1 MKKILKNMEKLNNF
15 VETEKLQKQY
25 IIDLPDSLIDF
36 NQRKKAADFLN
47 DKHCQKIEEKIMSRE
62 TDLSED
68 ELIEYLAYMQNLQK
82 ESNKVDS
89 WHMGEE
95 IKQITKY
102 FASLKK
108 RRISFNELD
117 IDNWKVENGKI
128 IVQFKDNHP
137 KKLVN
142 NMDDSDENNSLF
154 LYKNQSYANRTID
167 CLLRVGG
174 KKSIDKIVELILE
187 DSDWLYLHEDSINRL
202 FKKNKH
208 YAINKCLVIAEEGSL
223 NDVQLYAIVQ
233 LLDYLQ
239 DDENIK
245 KRLEKSLS
253 ELSDGNGHLY
263 EADEANGIFTLA
275 FILSSA
281 KKQGYKID
289 FEKIKNLRLDIKE
302 PGQDME
308 KSDKDSIIKMAEDN
322 WSKQNPKMAPIV
334 INGLRESLRDTSNQ
348 KYYTLKYQGKTI
360 SVIRFEPI
368 NKQENQNEQKPIY
381 YFGSFNVDSEARGL
395 GVGEE
400 MMNLA
405 LIEESQKNILEGHV
419 PPQFE
424 VGTCYVEKSG
434 FVLDGYIADYHKT
447 GEPLF
452 SMYLD
457 KKQNE
462 KYFYRNE
469 GKKNKINEEQI
480 KKQCISIELLDAKI
494 KTDEPI
500 VLKFDMQNDFGK
512 MHETM
517 QKLLIAKD
525 DSGQDVPEQNM
536 ENKYKITRYFSE
548 DKKDKNNHTRYFVF
562 EKIK

>member
-1 MKKILKNMEKLNNF
+1 MEKLNNF